1 MNKFKAENM
10 ENIKARVS
18 METGVS
24 FTHGRRY
31 RISARS
37 LLIAALIVV
46 LATASVFA
54 AYRISLAKEVIDLP
68 EDDERGMF
76 ISMPFGMVTPPHSEF
91 AREHAGIDF
100 PAATGT
106 PVLAAADGTVIGA
119 GFTAGYGNYVML
131 EHEDGYSTL
140 YAHMEDILTEEG
152 KTVQKGDEIGTV
164 GSTGNSTG
172 PHLHFEL
179 RIDGEPV
186 DPSEYWEE

>member
-119 GFTAGYGNYVML
+119 GFTAGYGNYVMI

-164 GSTGNSTG
+164 GSTGRSTG

-179 RIDGEPV
+179 RLNDEPIDPE
-186 DPSEYWEE
+186 EYWED